1 MALTR
6 PTLLSVPAFDATSE
20 QIFSFVVTNTGSQ
33 VVSNQLIIRNQDNND
48 IVYQEKQETFKYEHI
63 VNANEL
69 TNNTYYSA
77 TISVFDSDG
86 NESPSSIPIQFW
98 CYSSPSLTFTNL
110 PNNNI
115 IQNAS
120 FNFQF
125 EYEQNEGETLNTYTV
140 NLYDAAKNLISSSG
154 TLYATNGTPPFN
166 GSYLFTGLENATT
179 YYIEVNGVTINN
191 TIVTTGQIS
200 ITVQYLRPDLFT
212 LVELKNNCEEG
223 YISIRSNI
231 VLIEGTSN
239 PDPPIYINDKEV
251 DLTTPGSWVEWN
263 SGYSIIGDFLL
274 RLWFRNP
281 TLNSQLLQFSNI
293 NGQTITIYYREGYEN
308 IESQEQ
314 QSYIDVYVQSLE
326 NINYYIFSNYIN
338 ILNDDQYYNF
348 WLTRQNYIY
357 QAQLASVDT

>member
-63 VNANEL
+63 VNADEL

-140 NLYDAAKNLISSSG
+140 NLYDAAKNLISSS
-154 TLYATNGTPPFN
+154 
-166 GSYLFTGLENATT
+166 
-179 YYIEVNGVTINN
+179 VT
-191 TIVTTGQIS
+191 
-200 ITVQYLRPDLFT
+200 F
-212 LVELKNNCEEG
+212 
-223 YISIRSNI
+223 
-231 VLIEGTSN
+231 
-239 PDPPIYINDKEV
+239 
-251 DLTTPGSWVEWN
+251 
-263 SGYSIIGDFLL
+263 
-274 RLWFRNP
+274 
-281 TLNSQLLQFSNI
+281 
-293 NGQTITIYYREGYEN
+293 
-308 IESQEQ
+308 
-314 QSYIDVYVQSLE
+314 
-326 NINYYIFSNYIN
+326 
-338 ILNDDQYYNF
+338 
-348 WLTRQNYIY
+348 
-357 QAQLASVDT
+357 